1 MGEKQSDPLKNEGIA
16 IPNMTYYFISGNLP
30 HDYGGLTKSLLL
42 RSKLFGKLSQTP
54 TTFLTFGFDKEFST
68 KKNQL
73 YENKK
78 VHPKFTRIL
87 NMYNDFL
94 SKNTSGRLF
103 SEKTSLKE
111 IKNHNKNRFFC

>member
-1 MGEKQSDPLKNEGIA
+1 MTAYSEREKKLGEKQSDPLKNEGIA

-68 KKNQL
+68 KKTSFM
-73 YENKK
+73 KIRK
-78 VHPKFTRIL
+78 STR
-87 NMYNDFL
+87 N
-94 SKNTSGRLF
+94 
-103 SEKTSLKE
+103 SLE
-111 IKNHNKNRFFC
+111 F